1 MSVVVM
7 KAVLRH
13 RKKKKKCCSA
23 YSEPVVSFARTGSQ
37 RVMAPL
43 RLAWL
48 LLCLGRASAASCQDT
63 DYLGACTS
71 NCGSYKFFVC
81 SNVHRVS
88 DYYHYV
94 QQALHYPNLWFVLKD
109 SHLDYYPAGSFADG
123 NLTVIEFRNARV
135 NSFTQF
141 ETGPNP
147 FLGAEQT
154 VTTIVFREDSSLP
167 GSWAVF
173 NRLAK
178 LTKVEFRDMAHL
190 ELTSDF
196 NLLPASVEKVYI
208 YNSSIGYVH
217 PRWLSQL
224 NALRVVI
231 IRDTNLNQFVR
242 SMLPRPTPFLKELDL
257 ERNAL
262 TGLPVD
268 IGEEMPELEFLN
280 VGRNKITTLDEQSLT
295 PLRRN
300 GTYVYLFGNPFR
312 CDCHLRFLVGY
323 EESWTY
329 SECALPENLR
339 GRYLGTISADEMT
352 CD

>member
-1 MSVVVM
+1 MRVYRKVYICEVVM
-7 KAVLRH
+7 KAVLRR
-13 RKKKKKCCSA
+13 RKKICCSV
-23 YSEPVVSFARTGSQ
+23 YGESVVSFAGTGSQ
-37 RVMAPL
+37 RVMAPVRVAL
-43 RLAWL
+43 L
-48 LLCLGRASAASCQDT
+48 LLCLGHASAASCQDT
-63 DYLGACTS
+63 DYLGTCTS

-109 SHLDYYPAGSFADG
+109 SHLDYYPAGSFTDG

-141 ETGPNP
+141 DKGPNP

-154 VTTIVFREDSSLP
+154 VKAIVFREDSSLP
-167 GSWAVF
+167 GSWALF
-173 NRLAK
+173 SRLAK

-217 PRWLSQL
+217 PGWLSQL

-242 SMLPRPTPFLKELDL
+242 SMLPRPAPLLKELDL
-257 ERNAL
+257 E
-262 TGLPVD
+262 
-268 IGEEMPELEFLN
+268 
-280 VGRNKITTLDEQSLT
+280 
-295 PLRRN
+295 
-300 GTYVYLFGNPFR
+300 YVYNARNPLR
-312 CDCHLRFLVGY
+312 CDCHLKFLVEY

-339 GRYLGTISADEMT
+339 GRYFGTLSAEEMT